1 MTGQGQAVAPSPLP
15 HVPALRIQARPP
27 WPPLRHGPGR
37 TVQNVVGERREGGR
51 GVRPADTSQFHI
63 EMQVGKYLCVFFWP
77 RCCVTL
83 RRNPK
88 NTQGIVCSF
97 HFVVCNYCI
106 PKKEIACLRSLL
118 ISFFSFELQVSGKL
132 RDHYCYLVAPI
143 FHQI

>member
-1 MTGQGQAVAPSPLP
+1 MLLHHCPMYLPSGYKQDLPGLPSATGRAELSRMWWGK
-15 HVPALRIQARPP
+15 
-27 WPPLRHGPGR
+27 GG
-37 TVQNVVGERREGGR
+37 REGG
-51 GVRPADTSQFHI
+51 GPADTSQFHI

>member
-1 MTGQGQAVAPSPLP
+1 MLPNHCPMYLPSGYTGDLLGLCSR
-15 HVPALRIQARPP
+15 H
-27 WPPLRHGPGR
+27 WPNCPDC
-37 TVQNVVGERREGGR
+37 GERRKGGQ
-51 GVRPADTSQFHI
+51 PADTSQFYT
-63 EMQVGKYLCVFFWP
+63 EMQVGKYLYMFFWP

-83 RRNPK
+83 RRSLK
-88 NTQGIVCSF
+88 NTQSIVCSF

-106 PKKEIACLRSLL
+106 LKKEIACLSSLL